1 MKIGITMGFSHR
13 TAPAFIA
20 GAAKILDELGFY
32 SLWVPEHVLLFSD
45 YASRYPY
52 SDNGRIPGD
61 PEGVL
66 DPFSTLTY
74 VAGHTRQLRLATGV
88 CLVPQ
93 RQPVYTAKM
102 VADLDYLSAGR
113 VDFGVGIGWLKE
125 EFDSLQMPFDQRAV
139 RVREYLGAMR
149 ALWQP
154 GESAFSGETVQI
166 APCHFNP
173 KPVQQGTRFAG
184 PPVFFGGE
192 SAPALRRVAELGNG
206 WYGFNLLPEQVAA
219 PVQQLHRLLEQNQRS
234 RDELHIA
241 VGSREPIRS
250 ADQVVAYAN
259 TGIDQLVVALYGKDL
274 ATLEA
279 RARAL
284 QSICSSA
291 GLES

>member
-1 MKIGITMGFSHR
+1 R

-20 GAAKILDELGFY
+20 GAAKILDQLGFY

-52 SDNGRIPGD
+52 SENGRIPGD

-74 VAGHTRQLRLATGV
+74 VAAHTQQIRLATGV

-102 VADLDYLSAGR
+102 VADLDFLSAGR

-125 EFDSLQMPFDQRAV
+125 EFDSLQMPFAQRAA
-139 RVREYLGAMR
+139 RVREYLAAMR

-154 GESAFSGETVQI
+154 GESTFSGDTVHI

-173 KPVQQGTRFAG
+173 KPIQQGERFAG

-192 SAPALRRVAELGNG
+192 SEPALRRVAELGDG
-206 WYGFNLLPEQVAA
+206 WYGFNLMPEQVAA
-219 PVQQLHRLLEQNQRS
+219 PVQRLEQLLAQAGRS
-234 RDELHIA
+234 RSELQIA

-250 ADQVVAYAN
+250 AEQVAAYAQ
-259 TGIDQLVVALYGKDL
+259 TGIDQLVVALYASDL
-274 ATLEA
+274 QKLETKA
-279 RARAL
+279 SALRAVCA
-284 QSICSSA
+284 SA
-291 GLES
+291 E